1 MESRFR
7 FHFFDAQP
15 RPVHPLIVDMLQFF
29 KAYIF
34 RASLAEL
41 SKLNSLSG
49 QANYFKNLMEAKAL
63 SLSIN

>member
-49 QANYFKNLMEAKAL
+49 QAN
-63 SLSIN
+63 